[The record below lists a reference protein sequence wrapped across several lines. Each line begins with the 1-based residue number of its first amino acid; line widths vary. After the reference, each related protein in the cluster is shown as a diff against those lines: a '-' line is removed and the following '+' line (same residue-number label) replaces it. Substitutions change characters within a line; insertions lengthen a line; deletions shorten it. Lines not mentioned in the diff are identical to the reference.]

1 LALRLQPN
9 EVRRRRFGAAVL
21 LLLCASPAIAGHG
34 AVLFN
39 TRRATPGIELEL
51 IELAMDQSGQAGK
64 YGLRATG
71 VPRGVAFDVWAKDFH
86 QSVREIASGF
96 RMDGSGVL
104 VSDDTDG
111 RRPQRLD
118 AIAFGP
124 GPYPRGAAWD
134 VALVSIDRTIK
145 AFARVIPHPI
155 MAGAGPCTVSLEL
168 VSDRGDHFL
177 ATGAGFVPGEDVGIE
192 SSSAGQVY
200 RRRSRIS
207 AMGLL
212 LPDVISHAAAG
223 SGWRAGYSVKG
234 RSCEV
239 ALEYEWGEPALQQR

>member
-1 LALRLQPN
+1 MSIEC
-9 EVRRRRFGAAVL
+9 EVRGRSVGAAL
-21 LLLCASPAIAGHG
+21 LFLLCASPAIAGHG

-39 TRRATPGIELEL
+39 TRHATPGIELEL
-51 IELAMDQSGQAGK
+51 VALATGQGGQPGK

-71 VPRGVAFDVWAKDFH
+71 VPRGITYDIWAKDFH

-96 RMDGSGVL
+96 RIDGSGVL
-104 VSDDTDG
+104 VSDDMGG

-118 AIAFGP
+118 AIAIGP

-155 MAGAGPCTVSLEL
+155 VASDGPCTVSLEL
-168 VSDRGDHFL
+168 VSERGDHFL
-177 ATGAGFVPGEDVGIE
+177 ASGAGFVPGEEVRIE
-192 SSSAGQVY
+192 SWSAGQAF
-200 RRRSRIS
+200 RRRSRITT
-207 AMGLL
+207 MGLL
-212 LPDVISHAAAG
+212 LSDVISHAAVG
-223 SGWRAGYSVKG
+223 PEWRAGYSVKG

-239 ALEYEWGEPALQQR
+239 ALEYEWGEPALRER